1 MKARRPVGRKA
12 RKNPARSASRAPVR
26 GTREI
31 GQRMLPWATT
41 GSSIARV
48 ARAFDR
54 GEAAP
59 RAEVRSALYAVRTLR
74 TRYTD
79 DDLRAIER
87 ALAARVETPRENPL
101 RPPAR
106 RRVAPPSP
114 VRVPEAF
121 VIVPTG
127 EVRRQLA
134 VHDLYAVASSADA
147 EALARHL
154 RGLGA
159 TGARV
164 ILERPRESA
173 YALVGVVVR
182 ERPVTAALR
191 EAAMIRPNPKPRS
204 RVARRA
210 RSTTRRRAKR

>member
-1 MKARRPVGRKA
+1 MKARRTVGRKA
-12 RKNPARSASRAPVR
+12 RKNPPRSASRAPVR

-87 ALAARVETPRENPL
+87 ALAARVETVRENPC
-101 RPPAR
+101 
-106 RRVAPPSP
+106 
-114 VRVPEAF
+114 
-121 VIVPTG
+121 G
-127 EVRRQLA
+127 C
-134 VHDLYAVASSADA
+134 
-147 EALARHL
+147 ALAR
-154 RGLGA
+154 
-159 TGARV
+159 
-164 ILERPRESA
+164 
-173 YALVGVVVR
+173 
-182 ERPVTAALR
+182 
-191 EAAMIRPNPKPRS
+191 RPNPKPRS